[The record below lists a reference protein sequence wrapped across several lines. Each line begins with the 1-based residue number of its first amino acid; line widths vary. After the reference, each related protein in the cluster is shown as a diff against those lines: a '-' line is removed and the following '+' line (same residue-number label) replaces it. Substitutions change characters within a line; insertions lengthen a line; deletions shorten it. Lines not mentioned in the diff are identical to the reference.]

1 MQRNCT
7 WQPEHHEEVERNFHH
22 LAKNRLPDML
32 HDERE
37 KFNKFAAQGKDYR
50 PGWIGENIWPKL
62 LEYWRT
68 DKRYKKRSN
77 ANKQNRNTGKGGNLH
92 TGGCVSVG
100 THIRHLVCSY
110 IRKFVNTCI
119 YLIIRE
125 LLIINF
131 FCVKLEKNIG

>member
-7 WQPEHHEEVERNFHH
+7 WQPEHHEEFERNFHH
-22 LAKNRLPDML
+22 LAKNRLPNML

-37 KFNKFAAQGKDYR
+37 KFNKFAAEGKDYR

-77 ANKQNRNTGKGGNLH
+77 PNKQNRNTGKGGNLH
-92 TGGCVSVG
+92 TGGCVSIS
-100 THIRHLVCSY
+100 THVRHLVCSY

-119 YLIIRE
+119 YLIIRK
-125 LLIINF
+125 LLIVNF
-131 FCVKLEKNIG
+131 FV